1 MLEPGGVYL
10 NPSINT
16 VALVNR
22 AASAN
27 KKEGR
32 IEAIVTMEGANE
44 DKQGRQQIL
53 EGLNNALLQSPRLKS
68 KITGLELMGDVTGT
82 TFPAPLSW
90 DSVALLCTQN
100 EVDALVVLE
109 SYDSDCIIT
118 HTTGNVQVNN
128 AFGIPIPTVQFYV
141 TQKIIIKAGFRIYD
155 PQNKVITDQYT
166 FSYWRTFNS
175 QGTGLGEAIA
185 ALVNRQLSINQT
197 SSDAGYY
204 YEKHIS
210 PSWMNERRSLFKK
223 AGGSPLAIG
232 SRMAIV
238 GNWQEASDNWKKA
251 LQSSTNR
258 KTCGR
263 AAYNLALA
271 AEIKGDLNEA
281 KDWISKSY
289 GVYNNRQAPYY
300 QNILNRRY
308 NDLMKLNEQ
317 MK

>member
-22 AASAN
+22 AESPN
-27 KKEGR
+27 KKGTR
-32 IEAIVTMEGANE
+32 VEAILTMEGRNE

-53 EGLNNALLQSPRLKS
+53 VGLNNALLQSPRLKS
-68 KITGLELMGDVTGT
+68 KITGLELMGDGTGT

-90 DSVALLCTQN
+90 DSIALLCSQN

-109 SYDSDCIIT
+109 SYDSDCIVT
-118 HTTGNVQVNN
+118 HTMGNVQVNN
-128 AFGIPIPTVQFYV
+128 TFGIPIPTVQFNV

-155 PQNKVITDQYT
+155 PQNKIITDQYT

-185 ALVNRQLSINQT
+185 ALVDRQLSINQT

-210 PSWMNERRSLFKK
+210 PSWMNERRNLFKK
-223 AGGSPLAIG
+223 AGGSSFAIG

-238 GNWQEASDNWKKA
+238 GNWQEAAENWKKT
-251 LQSSTNR
+251 LQTNSNR
-258 KTCGR
+258 KICGR

-271 AEIKGDLNEA
+271 AEMKGDLNEA

-289 GVYNNRQAPYY
+289 GIYNNRQAPYY
-300 QNILNRRY
+300 QNTLNRRY
-308 NDLMKLNEQ
+308 NEQLKLNEQ